1 MCGLKLCMMILDH
14 TDKLSGT
21 VQTTNLYAADAQ
33 ETTRLVVDI
42 VTRMQNEQDAT
53 SFYEMVKIRAD
64 QLSPE
69 NEKFPTE

>member
-21 VQTTNLYAADAQ
+21 VQTTNLYAADTQ

-64 QLSPE
+64 QLSLE

>member
-1 MCGLKLCMMILDH
+1 MMILDH

-64 QLSPE
+64 QLSLE

>member
-1 MCGLKLCMMILDH
+1 MMILDH

-21 VQTTNLYAADAQ
+21 VQTTNLYAADTQ

-64 QLSPE
+64 QLSLE